1 MQTEIVAIGDIDDRG
16 SVGQLPGLPGNPI
29 MNAVLPNYITNPG
42 GFLKDNW
49 VYVAG
54 FTLVLGLII
63 GYGMAPKGG
72 NHNG

>member
-1 MQTEIVAIGDIDDRG
+1 MNMQTVVAIGDIDSTDSLG
-16 SVGQLPGLPGNPI
+16 AFPGLPGNPI
-29 MNAVLPNYITNPG
+29 MSAVLPNPTQI
-42 GFLKDNW
+42 LKDNW

-72 NHNG
+72 N